1 MYEHRSSPLL
11 PWPAFRARVFRAGRL
26 GLVLIAISLAVGM
39 LGYRFIADLSWPD
52 SFLNAS
58 MILAGMGPV
67 GEPEK
72 WKTSAKI
79 FAGLYALYSGL
90 ALISIAGIILAPAIH
105 RFLHKFHLETQ
116 HGKRQEPGSDTSTK

>member
-1 MYEHRSSPLL
+1 MYEHHTSPLL
-11 PWPAFRARVFRAGRL
+11 PWPAFRARLFRAGTL
-26 GLVLIAISLAVGM
+26 GLILIAISLTGGM
-39 LGYRFIADLSWPD
+39 LGYHFLADQTWSN

-72 WKTSAKI
+72 WSVSAKI

-90 ALISIAGIILAPAIH
+90 ALITIAGIILAPAIH

-116 HGKRQEPGSDTSTK
+116 HGKRQTPDAETSRK